1 MAETPLVMKRTGP
14 PEGGPGGLGGFA
26 RRSVGQFGLGLRL
39 ADDDLRSVEREIFEL
54 HVEAVAVAV
63 RPCGPDRLPEVALA
77 VLGHGVNAVA
87 RAVVGLAHVMFLSS
101 WFEAMHLARLR
112 GAPRPARKS
121 GAFKGCR
128 RHRETTRRCTSR
140 SEAKARKRAALNAA
154 RARA

>member
-1 MAETPLVMKRTGP
+1 MKRTGP
-14 PEGGPGGLGGFA
+14 PEGGPGGSGGFA
-26 RRSVGQFGLGLRL
+26 PRSVGLFGLGLRL
-39 ADDDLRSVEREIFEL
+39 ANDDLRVGIARQVVEL
-54 HVEAVAVAV
+54 HAEAFAVGV
-63 RPCGPDRLPEVALA
+63 RPNGPDRLPVALLA
-77 VLGHGVNAVA
+77 VLAHGVEAMA
-87 RAVVGLAHVMFLSS
+87 RRGVLLALVMFLSS